1 MFLHLGADV
10 MIPKK
15 DVVAILD
22 VQTRL
27 ASITREYLRLIRADG
42 LMEVVGEPG
51 KERSFVITGEKV
63 YLSPISC
70 TTLKK
75 RAEEGR

>member
-22 VQTRL
+22 IQTRL
-27 ASITREYLRLIRADG
+27 AGITREYLKMIRGDG
-42 LMEVVGEPG
+42 LLEVIGEPG
-51 KERSFVITGEKV
+51 KERSFVITTDKV

-70 TTLKK
+70 NTLKK
-75 RAEEGR
+75 RAEEG

>member
-15 DVVAILD
+15 DIVAILD
-22 VQTRL
+22 IQTRL
-27 ASITREYLRLIRADG
+27 AGITREYLRIIRGDG
-42 LMEVVGEPG
+42 LLEVIGEPG
-51 KERSFVITGEKV
+51 KERSFIITPKKV

-75 RAEEGR
+75 RAEEG